1 MPTLTNYL
9 YNESIGVTSDNTT
22 SLTLTFLNIIP
33 STSSTDTII
42 KSGDVVNVICSDTG
56 ALISFTANAD
66 VNFNSTRLQ
75 FASTAVNQIIP
86 AGSLL
91 LMNRENKYNTLFR
104 DYTIVTHK
112 LYESGNSH
120 GNTALINPRYPSIM
134 DINGGST
141 WSNGDSLANSYVNNS
156 IFRSPHNGCKIERI
170 TWDINTDATT
180 GHNGVFEL
188 WQKRIIENGNN
199 ASLISLVDSIAFTS
213 QNDANYVFNR
223 DVQLTNTL
231 ADSECLIPS
240 FRKTGSAS
248 SSDNFYATIT
258 LLIST
263 DPRQ

>member
-1 MPTLTNYL
+1 MSLQGYLNNQVLATVSVSSTTATTTFLEIYSPTMLMAKSGETVKIIHKGTGREYNVTLT
-9 YNESIGVTSDNTT
+9 SDLTTT
-22 SLTLTFLNIIP
+22 STRLEF
-33 STSSTDTII
+33 SSTTFDTII
-42 KSGDVVNVICSDTG
+42 PEGSIIIQSNLDKWDT
-56 ALISFTANAD
+56 I
-66 VNFNSTRLQ
+66 
-75 FASTAVNQIIP
+75 
-86 AGSLL
+86 
-91 LMNRENKYNTLFR
+91 FR

-112 LYESGNSH
+112 LFESGNTH

-134 DINGGST
+134 DIDGGST

-188 WQKRIIENGNN
+188 WQKRITENGNN
-199 ASLISLVDSIAFTS
+199 ASVISLVDSFAFTS

-231 ADSECLIPS
+231 TDSECIIPS
-240 FRKTGSAS
+240 FRKTGSTS
-248 SSDNFYATIT
+248 SSDKFYATLT

>member
-1 MPTLTNYL
+1 MGNLSNYL
-9 YNESIGVTSDNTT
+9 RGESVAVVSQNTT
-22 SLTLTFLNIIP
+22 SLTLTFINIIP
-33 STSSTDTII
+33 TTSTSTLL
-42 KSGDVVNVICSDTG
+42 KSGDKVYIICADTG
-56 ALISFTANAD
+56 SSIELTLDADISY
-66 VNFNSTRLQ
+66 NSTRIT
-75 FASTAVNQIIP
+75 FASTTVSQLIP
-86 AGSLL
+86 GGSVVILD
-91 LMNRENKYNTLFR
+91 RENKYDSLFR

-112 LYESGNSH
+112 LYESGNTH

-134 DINGGST
+134 DIDGGST

-188 WQKRIIENGNN
+188 WQKRITENGNT
-199 ASLISLVDSIAFTS
+199 ASVISLVDSIAFTS

-231 ADSECLIPS
+231 TDSECLIPT
-240 FRKTGSAS
+240 FRKTGSSS
-248 SSDNFYATIT
+248 SSDKFYATLT

>member
-1 MPTLTNYL
+1 MSLQGYLNNQVLATVSVSSTTATTTFLQIYNPTMLMATSGETVKIIHKGTGREYNVTLT
-9 YNESIGVTSDNTT
+9 SDLTTT
-22 SLTLTFLNIIP
+22 STRVEF
-33 STSSTDTII
+33 SSTTFDTII
-42 KSGDVVNVICSDTG
+42 PEGSIVIQSNLDKWDT
-56 ALISFTANAD
+56 I
-66 VNFNSTRLQ
+66 
-75 FASTAVNQIIP
+75 
-86 AGSLL
+86 
-91 LMNRENKYNTLFR
+91 FR

-112 LYESGNSH
+112 LYESGNTH
-120 GNTALINPRYPSIM
+120 GNTSLINPRYPSIM

>member
-1 MPTLTNYL
+1 MSLQGYLNNQVLATVSVSSTTATTTFLQIYSPTMLMATSGETVKIIHKGTGREYNVTLT
-9 YNESIGVTSDNTT
+9 SDLTTT
-22 SLTLTFLNIIP
+22 STRVEF
-33 STSSTDTII
+33 SSTTFDTII
-42 KSGDVVNVICSDTG
+42 PEGSIIIQSNLDKWDT
-56 ALISFTANAD
+56 I
-66 VNFNSTRLQ
+66 
-75 FASTAVNQIIP
+75 
-86 AGSLL
+86 
-91 LMNRENKYNTLFR
+91 FR

-112 LYESGNSH
+112 LYESGNTH

-188 WQKRIIENGNN
+188 WKKRITENGNT
-199 ASLISLVDSIAFTS
+199 ASLISLVDDFAFTS
-213 QNDANYVFNR
+213 QNDVNYVFNR
-223 DVQLTNTL
+223 DVQLTETLTNT
-231 ADSECLIPS
+231 ECLIPA